1 MRPMTS
7 RLNAGPRL
15 RQYSSTNAFAFSS
28 ERTESSHW
36 LRSSAVRKYASGE
49 LIQSRG
55 EGGGG
60 AAAANSGSAALATS
74 TAARSRV
81 RRIGVSLESWIDG
94 KWNNKKAPAASGRGS
109 KRLHQRQL
117 ELVAGADLEAARTL
131 PGGRGGEHGRRERP
145 VAGDDRLLVHHVE
158 DRTDD
163 AEGLTAEGK
172 VLPHFHIELL

>member
-1 MRPMTS
+1 MTS

-81 RRIGVSLESWIDG
+81 RRIGVSPREMDG
-94 KWNNKKAPAASGRGS
+94 REVEQQKSRGRFRPGLKK
-109 KRLHQRQL
+109 
-117 ELVAGADLEAARTL
+117 V
-131 PGGRGGEHGRRERP
+131 
-145 VAGDDRLLVHHVE
+145 
-158 DRTDD
+158 
-163 AEGLTAEGK
+163 
-172 VLPHFHIELL
+172 